1 MSLIGNYSVLNKSPC
16 KWLAG
21 NSTALA
27 SGVGVS
33 THAQTRS
40 ATNRPSDWR
49 KFSLQ
54 DGSTPSVAL
63 VYAAKPQGYYPPGA
77 WNLPTEAG
85 GLSVHNLITGDGEI
99 TGNLA
104 GGKNASA
111 LLDGL
116 GTIVGTGQLVVS
128 GSATITASGDLA
140 GNVVA
145 ALAASAALSAS
156 GDLTGT
162 SIATGYMSVVLS
174 GTATLE
180 GIRYAVGFMS
190 ANIAPATQLEAAE
203 FSTYVLDQEDVE
215 TGLTVRNALRL
226 IAAATAGELSGAAG
240 TTITIRNAVADDKD
254 RIVATVTSEGNR
266 TAITYDL
273 TDS

>member
-1 MSLIGNYSVLNKSPC
+1 MALIGNYSVLNKSPN

-33 THAQTRS
+33 THPQTRA
-40 ATNRPSDWR
+40 ATNRRSDWR

-54 DGSTPSVAL
+54 EGSTPSTVL
-63 VYAAKPQGYYPPGA
+63 KYAAQPQGYYPPGA
-77 WNLPTEAG
+77 WALPTATG
-85 GLSVHNLITGDGEI
+85 GLSVHNLITSTGDV

-111 LLDGL
+111 VLDSTSDL
-116 GTIVGTGQLVVS
+116 TGTGQLVVS
-128 GSATITASGDLA
+128 GSATIAATGDLS

-145 ALAASAALSAS
+145 ALSASASLSS
-156 GDLTGT
+156 TGELAG
-162 SIATGYMSVVLS
+162 SVVATGYMS
-174 GTATLE
+174 ATLSATTTASVTS
-180 GIRYAVGFMS
+180 YAVGYMS
-190 ANIAPATQLEAAE
+190 ASIQPPTQLEAAE
-203 FSTYVLDQEDVE
+203 FSSYVLDSENVE
-215 TGLTVRNALRL
+215 TGLSVRNALRL
-226 IAAATAGELSGAAG
+226 ISAALAGELSGAAG
-240 TTITIRNAVADDKD
+240 TTITIRSAVADDKD

-273 TDS
+273 SD